1 MGLLM
6 ADRLTFETSILGFVL
21 EHVIDDASELF
32 GDDGACNGFI
42 GAAAD
47 LLIEVAIFREVL
59 NGMDGHI
66 GKGDLQILIAVL
78 AA

>member
-1 MGLLM
+1 M
-6 ADRLTFETSILGFVL
+6 TFETSILGFVL

-47 LLIEVAIFREVL
+47 LLEEPPVFGIVL
-59 NGMDGHI
+59 DSTDGHVREGNLEVI
-66 GKGDLQILIAVL
+66 VAVL